1 MIAYQMI
8 DVADSYLRQIRE
20 RGLEPADMT
29 DREDPSADERLQ
41 HAGWM
46 CERIK
51 SFLTHMNDIG
61 HPDGYPELIALLK
74 AHTWLGFVQ
83 GVLWSRDVR
92 SIAQMRDDNRPKE
105 SEAA

>member
-1 MIAYQMI
+1 MIAHQMM
-8 DVADSYLRQIRE
+8 DVAESYLRQIRE
-20 RGLEPADMT
+20 LGLEPVDMT
-29 DREDPSADERLQ
+29 EREDPSPDEQLQ

-74 AHTWLGFVQ
+74 VHTWLGFVQ
-83 GVLWSRDVR
+83 GVLWSQGKRTIR
-92 SIAQMRDDNRPKE
+92 ETRDDNRPKE
-105 SEAA
+105 SAE